1 MEANKRQ
8 LKRQERDEAL
18 KKQCQEHA
26 KRKQQW
32 LLESVS
38 VDIKS
43 WRDIS
48 FKLTDA
54 TRKVTITKKGWVPFF
69 ATDIIETLSSN
80 PFIKGVTDVSFI
92 GVSLNVDLLTQV
104 LSFGMEDTVCTSN
117 LKSLKIEGGT
127 GLFSIGP
134 EPLTKNTLPNLKELI
149 IQPGIKSGENQEGL
163 VTMLDFLNDN
173 KSLRTLKCFHYG
185 WYCNKETMF
194 HWNDNKNQWYCNSH
208 KKEQDVILNN
218 IVNELAKRGWEDT
231 KKHIWEEVHTD
242 ADGVVAP
249 PVEVMDAT
257 IRPKLWSRILEK
269 TMKER
274 FIFDST
280 EEKSGRVPDARLLFD
295 MLRNCV
301 LPDLP

>member
-1 MEANKRQ
+1 MEPNNHQ
-8 LKRQERDEAL
+8 LQRQEHVYINRCE
-18 KKQCQEHA
+18 
-26 KRKQQW
+26 
-32 LLESVS
+32 
-38 VDIKS
+38 DIC
-43 WRDIS
+43 
-48 FKLTDA
+48 FKLTET
-54 TRKVTITKKGWVPFF
+54 TRKVTIGKDGHPRRFGDLF
-69 ATDIIETLSSN
+69 DTLSSN
-80 PFIKGVTDVSFI
+80 RFIKGVTDVTFLGIQLSP
-92 GVSLNVDLLTQV
+92 SMLTQV
-104 LSFGMEDTVCTSN
+104 LSFGMNDTVGISN
-117 LKSLKIEGGT
+117 LKSLTIEGGF
-127 GLFSIGP
+127 GLFAIGS
-134 EPLTKNTLPNLKELI
+134 EPITKNTFPNLKELI
-149 IQPGIKSGENQEGL
+149 IRPGIQSGKNQEGL

-231 KKHIWEEVHTD
+231 KNHIWKDRTD

-280 EEKSGRVPDARLLFD
+280 EERSGRAPDARLLFD
-295 MLRNCV
+295 MLSDCV
-301 LPDLP
+301 LPDLPYDV